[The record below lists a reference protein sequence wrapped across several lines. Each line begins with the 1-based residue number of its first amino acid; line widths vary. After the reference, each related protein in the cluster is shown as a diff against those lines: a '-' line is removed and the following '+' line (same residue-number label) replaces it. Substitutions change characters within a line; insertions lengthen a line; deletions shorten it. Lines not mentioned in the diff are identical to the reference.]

1 MTTKVVKGSIWT
13 LAGQVLPMMVALIAT
28 PFTIRFLGSEG
39 YGVLILVGLI
49 PTYFSFADFGMGI
62 ASTKFGSEAYG
73 EQNPEKEGEI
83 VRTAALIAFL
93 TSLVFAVP
101 IFLFSW
107 PIVTAFNVPEHF
119 RTAANIALKI
129 TSVSFVLGI
138 LSSVVNTP
146 MLARLRMDMNSFSGT
161 LPKVLM
167 AAVTPFVLYL
177 GGGVVEAVWVGFFAA
192 IFGIA
197 GIIYFSGRLLP
208 QLFRLSINS
217 EYFRPLIR
225 FGGGL
230 VIGGIAALLL
240 INLEKIVLTRMVSV
254 QSLAYY
260 SVAFTFAGMATM
272 YSTAIGQSLVPAFS
286 QLLAQDKKQ
295 DFDGL
300 FARGMRLNLIILLP
314 MLTFLFVIARPFFTL
329 WAGQEFGRESTIPF
343 YILLFGLFFNIL
355 ASIPYGTIMAKGRT
369 DVFAKLYWV
378 ELVIYAVVV
387 VVMIN
392 WFGIAGAA
400 AAWSIRVILDA
411 FIIIWFSKRVADVP
425 FRFFNHLPTLFI
437 GVLILVPAVLF
448 AASYDNFSLWL
459 LALIPACFGLY
470 SVLIWRSF
478 LEAGERAWI
487 KTMAGNLLRFS

>member
-1 MTTKVVKGSIWT
+1 
-13 LAGQVLPMMVALIAT
+13 
-28 PFTIRFLGSEG
+28 
-39 YGVLILVGLI
+39 
-49 PTYFSFADFGMGI
+49 
-62 ASTKFGSEAYG
+62 
-73 EQNPEKEGEI
+73 
-83 VRTAALIAFL
+83 
-93 TSLVFAVP
+93 
-101 IFLFSW
+101 
-107 PIVTAFNVPEHF
+107 
-119 RTAANIALKI
+119 
-129 TSVSFVLGI
+129 
-138 LSSVVNTP
+138 

-286 QLLAQDKKQ
+286 QLLAPDKKQ